1 MERSVR
7 FVNEVI
13 TLFEKQKLNPP
24 GDYGIV
30 LGWIKNGCDL
40 FLHILPAVEAAL
52 KSRVN
57 STTQPPQS
65 WKYFVHEVY
74 ALKKSKKEK

>member
-1 MERSVR
+1 MR

-13 TLFEKQKLNPP
+13 ALFEKRNLNPP
-24 GDYGIV
+24 ADYEIV

-52 KSRVN
+52 ISRVN
-57 STTQPPQS
+57 SATQPPQS

-74 ALKKSKKEK
+74 ALKKNKKGK